1 MKVIF
6 PQPID
11 GDLLNLVHLSNV
23 FRMLDMPSPHVGG
36 VVMTE
41 AKTASIINA
50 DAGKAV
56 EVTCNIIHDGRPA
69 TSSNTFEIIQ
79 EPGYVAEYP
88 MDASIDVLQ
97 VSYRSITVSGDLT
110 FVARSNGSSR
120 LATWTLSRMTDGNP
134 VVA

>member
-1 MKVIF
+1 
-6 PQPID
+6 
-11 GDLLNLVHLSNV
+11 
-23 FRMLDMPSPHVGG
+23 
-36 VVMTE
+36 MTE
-41 AKTASIINA
+41 AKTAFVINT

-88 MDASIDVLQ
+88 MDASIDVLLSKEWFELRGRSKPLTAGIPLIFRLKSEITFKSK